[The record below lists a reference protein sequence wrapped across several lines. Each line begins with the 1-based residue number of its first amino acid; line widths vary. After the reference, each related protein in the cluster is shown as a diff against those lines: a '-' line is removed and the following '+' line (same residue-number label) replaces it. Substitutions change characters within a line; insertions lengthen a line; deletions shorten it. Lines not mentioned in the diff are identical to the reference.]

1 MALNTFMVTRRA
13 NKLIALTIANP
24 SLIEIHP
31 PSNQANIKNTTR
43 DNRLLS
49 LSKPT
54 LQIT

>member
-31 PSNQANIKNTTR
+31 PSNQANIKNTTW